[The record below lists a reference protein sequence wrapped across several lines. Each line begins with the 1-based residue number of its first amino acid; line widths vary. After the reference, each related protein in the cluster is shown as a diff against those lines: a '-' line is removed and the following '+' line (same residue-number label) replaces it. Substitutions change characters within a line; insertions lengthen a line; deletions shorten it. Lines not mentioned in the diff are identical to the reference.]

1 MPGLATAEAPG
12 VLSWEGLETG
22 PTVNDSDTP
31 PPPPPPPPPTPP
43 GPPPGAPPPPGQE
56 GSVGKVLAVEHQ
68 DLSLIPRICIKSVY
82 NGILG
87 M

>member
-1 MPGLATAEAPG
+1 MFFLWRGGGESG
-12 VLSWEGLETG
+12 E
-22 PTVNDSDTP
+22 D
-31 PPPPPPPPPTPP
+31 
-43 GPPPGAPPPPGQE
+43 

>member
-1 MPGLATAEAPG
+1 MLYYPFFFINSSVSIPVANTLRCFFSGGGGESG
-12 VLSWEGLETG
+12 E
-22 PTVNDSDTP
+22 D
-31 PPPPPPPPPTPP
+31 
-43 GPPPGAPPPPGQE
+43 